1 MHRWL
6 VIAALSALLVLSMS
20 QISSASQPLPLE
32 ALDAR
37 IDSLRVAFGIPGLA
51 IAVVSEDSC
60 VLTRGYGMV
69 RVEGVERVD
78 AETLF
83 AIGSTTKAFTSTAMA
98 MLVGEGVLDWD
109 DPVSELLTGFALED
123 PWLTRQITVRDMLAH
138 RSGLPMANL
147 LWLTGMHEAE
157 ELVERL
163 RFLKPSADFRAA
175 FTYQNVLYVA
185 AGEIIERTTGIG
197 WADFVVQRILDP
209 LGMERTRTSMENLDA
224 VGNLASPHVSMGGSI
239 RPVPY
244 RNIDAVGPAGSIL
257 SSAEDMARWLRF
269 QLSQGMAGDRRLV
282 ESEALLETHRP
293 QILIPREGPV
303 ATFYPDTRSLEYG
316 MGWVVSEY
324 RGRRVLD
331 HGGGI
336 DGMTTLVALVP
347 EEGLG
352 VAILTNLQTA
362 TPPYWILYPVLDV
375 LLGHEPI
382 DRTDGF
388 RAIAEQVEAILR
400 VEPPRVEGT
409 QPSLPL
415 ESYAGAYE
423 SALLGSARVTLED
436 GRLVFRFGRFTG
448 PLVAWH
454 FDTFRADWD
463 DGAWRAAAGPGWITF
478 RLDRA
483 GAVEALELVAI
494 PGEEPWT
501 FRRIAA

>member
-1 MHRWL
+1 
-6 VIAALSALLVLSMS
+6 
-20 QISSASQPLPLE
+20 
-32 ALDAR
+32 
-37 IDSLRVAFGIPGLA
+37 
-51 IAVVSEDSC
+51 
-60 VLTRGYGMV
+60 
-69 RVEGVERVD
+69 
-78 AETLF
+78 
-83 AIGSTTKAFTSTAMA
+83 
-98 MLVGEGVLDWD
+98 
-109 DPVSELLTGFALED
+109 
-123 PWLTRQITVRDMLAH
+123 
-138 RSGLPMANL
+138 
-147 LWLTGMHEAE
+147 
-157 ELVERL
+157 
-163 RFLKPSADFRAA
+163 
-175 FTYQNVLYVA
+175 
-185 AGEIIERTTGIG
+185 
-197 WADFVVQRILDP
+197 
-209 LGMERTRTSMENLDA
+209 
-224 VGNLASPHVSMGGSI
+224 
-239 RPVPY
+239 
-244 RNIDAVGPAGSIL
+244 
-257 SSAEDMARWLRF
+257 
-269 QLSQGMAGDRRLV
+269 
-282 ESEALLETHRP
+282 
-293 QILIPREGPV
+293 
-303 ATFYPDTRSLEYG
+303 
-316 MGWVVSEY
+316 
-324 RGRRVLD
+324 
-331 HGGGI
+331 
-336 DGMTTLVALVP
+336 MTTLVALVP

-463 DGAWRAAAGPGWITF
+463 DRAWRAAAGPGWITF

-501 FRRIAA
+501 FQRIAA